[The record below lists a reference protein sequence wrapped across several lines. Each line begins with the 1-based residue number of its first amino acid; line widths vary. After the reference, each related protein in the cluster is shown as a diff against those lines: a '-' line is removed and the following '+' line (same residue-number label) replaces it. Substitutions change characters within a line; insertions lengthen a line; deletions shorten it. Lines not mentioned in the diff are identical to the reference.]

1 MAGRPRGWPGPP
13 ANQGYGPAP
22 PAPGLAGA
30 RGAQCPSRPGV
41 AVPVNLSHKVKGIYS
56 RPLPPSPS
64 ESGRGGACRGTGRV
78 EGQRPAPPAPF
89 TPSLGLGAAS
99 GVPRDPRP
107 SRSQSRTFPSL
118 AQLPGKNGLG
128 SCVERG
134 CRPGQSWN
142 GGRESWRGGEVSL
155 GLGGLPLGL
164 PCPPLGA
171 LCQRRSRCL
180 GMMPASPRDRVPA
193 GAGTPVLAAE

>member
-22 PAPGLAGA
+22 PAPGLAGPGERSA
-30 RGAQCPSRPGV
+30 QVAPGWQFPLTLATKSKVFIPVPSLRVPLNLGGEGRAEGRAVSRASARLLPRRLYPASGWGRPPGSLETPAPRALSPELSPPSHSSPGKTGSGRAWRGA
-41 AVPVNLSHKVKGIYS
+41 A
-56 RPLPPSPS
+56 
-64 ESGRGGACRGTGRV
+64 GR
-78 EGQRPAPPAPF
+78 
-89 TPSLGLGAAS
+89 
-99 GVPRDPRP
+99 
-107 SRSQSRTFPSL
+107 
-118 AQLPGKNGLG
+118 
-128 SCVERG
+128 
-134 CRPGQSWN
+134 GQSWN

-180 GMMPASPRDRVPA
+180 GVMPASPRDRVPA